1 MIFHSYVSLPEGNIN
16 LNQSLFNLPKPATD
30 LLYLPRAQAGIEGII
45 CVGFLHPLHWVE
57 KHPKMSMASK
67 STCLKLEGKLG
78 LKNEVRSGLESK
90 KLGPLNF
97 RWWCLENNISFF
109 CFSNFVA
116 SVVAPTT
123 SCTVS
128 PSPTK
133 RPRKTVQELLKLP
146 GILSWR
152 VTHACDDR
160 FFLGSGLFFV
170 LGWMG

>member
-109 CFSNFVA
+109 
-116 SVVAPTT
+116 
-123 SCTVS
+123 
-128 PSPTK
+128 
-133 RPRKTVQELLKLP
+133 
-146 GILSWR
+146 
-152 VTHACDDR
+152 
-160 FFLGSGLFFV
+160 LFFQ
-170 LGWMG
+170 LRCQCCRPDHLLHGFPKPNQETQKNCAGALEIAGYPQLEGHTCL